1 MGSKER
7 IPIVPMPEISPD
19 NGPNSP
25 RGPDGGPFEPLQNEV
40 RSIRTTLGL
49 FFDDPEEVFRTIYE
63 DVLALPPEERF
74 TDSIEVVGEVIR
86 EEVGSLEAAAALSGL
101 DESDSQRMNRRLIT
115 LTEELLERSLQPVW
129 GVRDAKPAVATAAGL
144 SAIRFGFQYLEEQP
158 EVPDEDRKQ
167 IVSTLLA
174 LMARILNIADLD
186 QDEFDVDDV
195 LRDLGYTVH
204 YIGDAAEGGPEFP
217 DPDETEFEEVR
228 DELFKLG
235 SVIAYQNLNI
245 SVGRGAELA
254 GLSRFEFEE
263 LLEAHDIEPRY
274 GPESVDGLQDGVG
287 MIDE

>member
-1 MGSKER
+1 MGPKEEVQT
-7 IPIVPMPEISPD
+7 VPMPEISPD

-49 FFDDPEEVFRTIYE
+49 FFDDPEEVFRNIYE

-74 TDSIEVVGEVIR
+74 TNSIQVFGEVIR
-86 EEVGSLEAAAALSGL
+86 EEVGSLEAAAALSNL

-115 LTEELLERSLQPVW
+115 LSGELMERSLQAVW
-129 GVRDAKPAVATAAGL
+129 TDRDAQPAVATAAGL
-144 SAIRFGFQYLEEQP
+144 AAIRAGFQYLEEQP
-158 EVPDEDRKQ
+158 EVPDENRKQ

-174 LMARILNIADLD
+174 LMARIFNIADL
-186 QDEFDVDDV
+186 EPNEVDVDDI

-204 YIGDAAEGGPEFP
+204 YIEDATGTGPEFP

-228 DELFKLG
+228 DELYRLG
-235 SVIAYQNLNI
+235 AVIAYQNLEI

-254 GLSRFEFEE
+254 GLSRFEFED
-263 LLEAHDIEPRY
+263 LLAEHDLEPRY
-274 GPESVDGLQDGVG
+274 GPESADDLQDGVG
-287 MIDE
+287 LIDD